1 MEWEQGRRSQNI
13 EDRRGQSGGGGFPGG
28 GGRRMPV
35 RAGGGLGLLVI
46 LGIVFLL
53 TGGDLRA
60 VLGVL
65 GATQGGAIAPPA
77 VEDTGPPTGVEQGAS
92 RSTAEAQMA
101 DMVSV
106 VLADT
111 EDYWTGYFR
120 DQLRR
125 DYPQP
130 TLVLFTGSTRSPC
143 GTASGA
149 TGPFYCPADKKVY
162 LDLAFFDDM
171 ATKLGARGDFAA
183 AYVIAH
189 EVGHH
194 VQEELGILAQTRRG
208 DRQGAESEAVRAEL
222 QADCFAGAWAKN
234 AARLGNI
241 RLEPG
246 DVEEA
251 LGAAAAVGDDRL
263 QKAAQGYAVPDS
275 FTHGTSE
282 QRAKWFSIGYHTG
295 DPAQCDTFRAQA
307 L

>member
-1 MEWEQGRRSQNI
+1 MEWEQGRRSQNV
-13 EDRRGQSGGGGFPGG
+13 EDRRGQRGGGGFPGG

-46 LGIVFLL
+46 LGIVFLVS
-53 TGGDLRA
+53 GGDLRA

-65 GATQGGAIAPPA
+65 GATQGGAIGPTA
-77 VEDTGPPTGVEQGAS
+77 VEDAGPPTGVEQGAS

-130 TLVLFTGSTRSPC
+130 TLVLFSGSTRSPC
-143 GTASGA
+143 GAASGA

-162 LDLAFFDDM
+162 LDLAFFDEM
-171 ATKLGARGDFAA
+171 GAKLGARGDFAA

-234 AARLGNI
+234 SARLGNI
-241 RLEPG
+241 KLEPG
-246 DVEEA
+246 DIEEA

-282 QRAKWFSIGYHTG
+282 QRARWFQIGYQTG
-295 DPAQCDTFRAQA
+295 DPARCDTFAARR

>member
-46 LGIVFLL
+46 LGIVFLV

-282 QRAKWFSIGYHTG
+282 QRAKWFSIGYQTG